1 MPLWFKELIMNKKV
15 VRSLVPSSLLLLL
28 LLGPGLLPRAAGT
41 DAPAGPSYRVEEI
54 WRIERGDDPPYS
66 LFDPELNSIP
76 PALMGVM
83 LDDED
88 NLYLSDAITEKL
100 LKIRPDG
107 SEAFAVGSVGEGP
120 EDHLGQGEPLRWP
133 GCGIARSDYSR
144 QAKVICYDEE
154 GHFQGA
160 IPLEGFDLYLRLWGL
175 PDGGLG
181 VALKMYGSPA
191 GGMKVRIYL
200 TRLDPDGALLDSLMI
215 KQASYPPMGTSRE
228 LTEADFEINPRVAIA
243 EDGRLYVQRDM
254 YRWVIECFDSH
265 LRPLWVCS
273 RDVSPRT
280 RTEGELAAI
289 ETTSGLPPSPHEH
302 VIRRIVPRAG
312 GEVWVETLPTERAAD
327 GAVLLDRIGRE
338 GESLPP
344 VALAGLPEAE
354 GDYEI
359 SGDRL
364 LWKLD
369 DDAPPDAGKSPYL
382 AVYRIVPTKASR

>member
-1 MPLWFKELIMNKKV
+1 MNERV
-15 VRSLVPSSLLLLL
+15 LRPVASSLLLLL
-28 LLGPGLLPRAAGT
+28 LILSGPGLLLGAEGEGAQ
-41 DAPAGPSYRVEEI
+41 AGPGFKLEEI

-76 PALMGVM
+76 PTLMGVM

-120 EDHLGQGEPLRWP
+120 EDHLGQGEPLWWP
-133 GCGIARSDYSR
+133 GCGIARSDCS
-144 QAKVICYDEE
+144 QQPKVICYDEE
-154 GHFQGA
+154 GHFQRA

-175 PDGGLG
+175 PAGGLG

-200 TRLDPDGALLDSLMI
+200 TRLDPDGALLDSLLI

-273 RDVSPRT
+273 RDVTPRT
-280 RTEGELAAI
+280 RTEAELAAI
-289 ETTSGLPPSPHEH
+289 VTTTGLPPSPREH
-302 VIRRIVPRAG
+302 VIRRIVPRAA
-312 GEVWVETLPTERAAD
+312 GEVWIETLPTERTPE

-338 GESLPP
+338 GESLPR
-344 VALAGLPEAE
+344 VTLAGLPEAE

-382 AVYRIVPTKASR
+382 AVYRIVPAGASR